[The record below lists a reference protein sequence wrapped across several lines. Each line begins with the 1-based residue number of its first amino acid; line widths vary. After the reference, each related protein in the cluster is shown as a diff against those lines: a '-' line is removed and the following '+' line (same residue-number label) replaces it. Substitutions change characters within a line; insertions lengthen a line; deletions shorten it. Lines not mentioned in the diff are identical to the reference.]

1 MAAHEGTV
9 AVRGIKP
16 LIRDFSKLSKE
27 TSRELRAALRVIA
40 APVAID
46 VKFREAKW
54 GPKEPRGI
62 RVVVRQRGVSVD
74 QTLRKS
80 ADIARRRPNFG
91 GLQMQ
96 EAFIPA
102 LEDNAAAIER
112 RTEEFLDRFV
122 APTNRGGTLL

>member
-1 MAAHEGTV
+1 MATHEGTV
-9 AVRGIKP
+9 AVRGITP

-46 VKFREAKW
+46 WKFREQRF
-54 GPKEPRGI
+54 GPKEARGI

-80 ADIARRRPNFG
+80 AVLARRRPNFG
-91 GLQMQ
+91 ALQMA
-96 EAFIPA
+96 EGIAA
-102 LEDNAAAIER
+102 LEDNADAIER
-112 RTEEFLDRFV
+112 RSVEFLDRFV
-122 APTNRGGTLL
+122 APTSRGGLL